1 MDEIFNEITKGIEIH
16 LTYVTLEV
24 SNNAPEAIVPN
35 RRNRQW
41 ALVSPE
47 GQIVALG
54 PATGGGK
61 SDFIAYATEHA
72 GFTVA
77 HRWVES
83 GEWKI
88 PA

>member
-1 MDEIFNEITKGIEIH
+1 MDEIFQQITEGLEIH
-16 LTYVTLEV
+16 LEYKTLEV
-24 SNNAPEAIVPN
+24 SSNAPQAIEPG
-35 RRNRQW
+35 RKNRQW

-47 GQIVALG
+47 GKIAALG

-61 SDFIAYATEHA
+61 SAFVAYAAEHE